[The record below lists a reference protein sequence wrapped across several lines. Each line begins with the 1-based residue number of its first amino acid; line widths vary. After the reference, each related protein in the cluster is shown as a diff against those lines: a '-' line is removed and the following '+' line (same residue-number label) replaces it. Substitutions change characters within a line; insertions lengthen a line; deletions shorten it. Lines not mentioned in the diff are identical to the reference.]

1 MANLI
6 KMDMRRL
13 FLSKVF
19 YLTMGIVAVLNIAI
33 LTAVPMIVKL
43 FTQGE
48 TSVVNLSD
56 ILVNPFFIS
65 WSIIAMYISVVS
77 YFYADMANGYVKNI
91 AGQIHRRSDT
101 VFSKLAVIGVHN
113 LIFIAVGALSIVIGN
128 LIGSTFGT
136 YTIAFDGQV
145 LSGVLTLLLKWLLS
159 MAVCSILLLMTTGVR
174 NKTLATIIGVI
185 LGTNTLG
192 LVYFG
197 LDTAVANIFHTT
209 GFSMSMYMP
218 DSLIEKVNVAA
229 NTGIINA
236 VVVSLVCIAVFMM
249 LTVRV
254 FNRRDIK

>member
-1 MANLI
+1 
-6 KMDMRRL
+6 
-13 FLSKVF
+13 
-19 YLTMGIVAVLNIAI
+19 
-33 LTAVPMIVKL
+33 
-43 FTQGE
+43 
-48 TSVVNLSD
+48 
-56 ILVNPFFIS
+56 
-65 WSIIAMYISVVS
+65 
-77 YFYADMANGYVKNI
+77 
-91 AGQIHRRSDT
+91 
-101 VFSKLAVIGVHN
+101 
-113 LIFIAVGALSIVIGN
+113 
-128 LIGSTFGT
+128 
-136 YTIAFDGQV
+136 
-145 LSGVLTLLLKWLLS
+145 
-159 MAVCSILLLMTTGVR
+159 MTTGVR

-209 GFSMSMYMP
+209 GFSMSMFMP